1 MDFRFD
7 HKNLIYE
14 GSVKR
19 LWQCHDDKNLLW
31 FEFSDDYSIFDWG
44 KMPDTI
50 KNKGKALTFMGAFF
64 FDLLGDKNFWLQLR
78 SSPHLCRFP
87 SEWLDKRWNHDVYS
101 GPDGLAVRGVP
112 HHFKRLVDKSSTTV
126 PPISFA
132 FGEQNQLFMEVLKAH
147 VPAPKKRNIQG
158 HEIYFY
164 PQGTAHGARHDGLQ
178 LVPLEIVF
186 RFGMP
191 QGSSLLSRI
200 EKDPGYAKELGLAG
214 KPEEGDWFNVPV
226 LEFFTKLEPSDRL
239 MSWGEA
245 SLMSGLTGDGFERL
259 VELTLDVSLAL
270 YAFFAERGIE
280 LWDGKLEFVAA
291 PGVHHS
297 ILSHLPH
304 LAASGDRKPPEAILL
319 ADSIGPDELR
329 LIYKGKHL
337 SKELVRQI
345 YKDSSWA
352 KALSKAKELA
362 KDNPGKGFKEI
373 CKEDLHEQPQ
383 VIPPNLKVLV
393 DQLYGVLAN
402 HLSDNHVFE
411 DHPSLVQFID
421 NLEKAMRDDPE
432 STGASRSGSSAA
444 GGSSSA
450 SGSSTA
456 RGSSSKTGS
465 SNNAKSGT
473 SRPGQSG
480 TAGSEK
486 MKVLIVGGGG
496 REHAL
501 AWKIAQSPLVEQ
513 VYCAP
518 GNGGT
523 AMEAKCSNVDIGVLD
538 FKELAHLAQSAAVSL
553 VVIGPDNPLAE
564 GIVDELESHG
574 LAVFGPR
581 QESARLES
589 SKSYAKDVMV
599 ELGIPTA
606 RYEKFTSKA
615 DALSF
620 AQANDWARVV
630 KVDGLALGKGVF
642 VCDTVADVEQS
653 LAEIFDDEQFGDAGN
668 TVLLEE
674 RLEGEELSF
683 FLLCDGKTVLTLAAS
698 QDHKRRFDGDRGP
711 NTGGMGAYS
720 PVPLYDTMSAEI
732 ERRITVPLKEALKN
746 GKLQY
751 KGVLFIGLM
760 VDDGTPYVLEFNAR
774 FGDPETQAIMPR
786 LKSDIVPALV
796 ACTNGTLDSIKLDWD
811 DCYSCCV
818 VAAADAYPLGS
829 SKGELISF
837 GTLPA
842 DSYVFHAGT
851 RTEGDTVVTN
861 GGRVLSAIGLAR
873 EAREARDRAYEA
885 MQTIKFK
892 GMDYRKD
899 IAGRVITQ
907 CHSR

>member
-1 MDFRFD
+1 MD
-7 HKNLIYE
+7 LIYE

-19 LWQCHDDKNLLW
+19 LWQCPDDKNLLW

-64 FDLLGDKNFWLQLR
+64 FDLLADKNFWINLR
-78 SSPHLCRFP
+78 NSAHLCRFP

-101 GPDGLAVRGVP
+101 GPHGLAVRGVP
-112 HHFKRLVDKSSTTV
+112 HHFKRLASKSSTTV
-126 PPISFA
+126 PPFSFE
-132 FGEQNQLFMEVLKAH
+132 FGKENQLFMEALKAH
-147 VPAPKKRNIQG
+147 VPTPAKKNVLG

-191 QGSSLLSRI
+191 QGSSLKKRI
-200 EKDPGYAKELGLAG
+200 QKDPGYVKELGLASQ
-214 KPEEGDWFNVPV
+214 PEEGSWFDVPV

-239 MSWGEA
+239 MSWSEA
-245 SLMSGLTGDGFERL
+245 SLMSGLSAEGFERL

-270 YAFFAERGIE
+270 YAFFADRGIE

-291 PGVHHS
+291 PGDHHS

-304 LAASGDRKPPEAILL
+304 LTRTPDRKPVETILL

-329 LIYKGKHL
+329 LLYKGKHL

-352 KALSKAKELA
+352 KALSQAKELA

-373 CKEDLHEQPQ
+373 CREDLKEQPQ
-383 VIPPNLKVLV
+383 VIPGNLKVLV

-402 HLSDNHVFE
+402 HLSDSSVFE
-411 DHPSLVQFID
+411 DHPTLVQFID
-421 NLEKAMRDDPE
+421 NLESAMPSGSGNATPGAKASADSGATGGVTNTPRA
-432 STGASRSGSSAA
+432 GASEDAKNAGQK
-444 GGSSSA
+444 GGSS
-450 SGSSTA
+450 T
-456 RGSSSKTGS
+456 
-465 SNNAKSGT
+465 
-473 SRPGQSG
+473 P
-480 TAGSEK
+480 EK

-513 VYCAP
+513 VFCAP

-523 AMEAKCSNVDIGVLD
+523 ALEAKCSNVDLSVMD
-538 FKELAHLAQSAAVSL
+538 FEGLVDFARSAAVSL
-553 VVIGPDNPLAE
+553 TVIGPDNPLAD
-564 GIVDELESHG
+564 GIVDQLESHG

-581 QESARLES
+581 RESAKLES
-589 SKSYAKDVMV
+589 SKSYAKEIMV
-599 ELGIPTA
+599 KLGIPTA
-606 RYEKFTSKA
+606 RYETFTNKA
-615 DALSF
+615 DALAF
-620 AQANDWARVV
+620 AKANDWARIV

-642 VCDTVADVEQS
+642 VCDEVADVEQA
-653 LAEIFDDEQFGDAGN
+653 LAEIFDGGQFGDAASI
-668 TVLLEE
+668 VLLEE
-674 RLEGEELSF
+674 RLKGEELSF
-683 FLLCDGKTVLTLAAS
+683 FLLCDGKTVLTLAPS

-720 PVPLYDTMSAEI
+720 PVPLCETMSEEI
-732 ERRITVPLKEALKN
+732 ERRISVPLKEALKS

-774 FGDPETQAIMPR
+774 FGDPETQAILPR
-786 LKSDIVPALV
+786 LKSDIVPALI
-796 ACTNGTLDSIKLDWD
+796 ACTNGTLDSITLDWD
-811 DCYSCCV
+811 KRYSCCV
-818 VAAADAYPLGS
+818 VAAADVYPGGS
-829 SKGELISF
+829 SRGEKITF
-837 GTLPA
+837 GQLPA
-842 DSYVFHAGT
+842 DSFVFHAGT

-861 GGRVLSAIGLAR
+861 GGRVLSAIGLAK
-873 EAREARDRAYEA
+873 EAQEARDRAYEA
-885 MQTIKFK
+885 LASVKFK